1 MMEKITSDLEKS
13 EKASWKKHHLKQAI
27 KIEDF
32 FFFFQ
37 GKERHF
43 RKNQKLRGRNI
54 QEFAGIGSGQLRWKD
69 RMGKNS
75 AI

>member
-32 FFFFQ
+32 FFFFSGEGEAFQKKSKAQ
-37 GKERHF
+37 GK
-43 RKNQKLRGRNI
+43 KYSGVCRN
-54 QEFAGIGSGQLRWKD
+54 R
-69 RMGKNS
+69 
-75 AI
+75 